1 MKIIFLD
8 FDGVLVTRRQLQK
21 RKPEDRAATNYNL
34 WIQGK
39 ADPEC
44 VANLK
49 RLLEMTQAKIVVS
62 SSWRKVKE
70 GECPLGYVRMVLRQ
84 WGLASDLVIG
94 TTPQLTK
101 ETVITREDGERVPFM
116 LAKERGHEIQAWLNQ
131 NAVPDG
137 TQLVILDDESD
148 MVHLKHR
155 LIQTDF
161 EDGLQ
166 LAHIKRAARILGCT
180 IDS

>member
-1 MKIIFLD
+1 MRIIFLD

-21 RKPEDRAATNYNL
+21 RKPEDRATLNYKL
-34 WIQGK
+34 WVQDK

-62 SSWRKVKE
+62 STWRKVKE
-70 GECPLGYVRMVLRQ
+70 GECPLGYVRMVLKL
-84 WGLASDLVIG
+84 WGIPSELVIG
-94 TTPQLTK
+94 TTPELTK
-101 ETVITREDGERVPFM
+101 ETVITREDGERVPFI

-131 NAVPDG
+131 NAVPDD
-137 TQLVILDDESD
+137 TQFVILDDESD

-166 LAHIKRAARILGCT
+166 LGHVNRAARILGGT
-180 IDS
+180 GNA